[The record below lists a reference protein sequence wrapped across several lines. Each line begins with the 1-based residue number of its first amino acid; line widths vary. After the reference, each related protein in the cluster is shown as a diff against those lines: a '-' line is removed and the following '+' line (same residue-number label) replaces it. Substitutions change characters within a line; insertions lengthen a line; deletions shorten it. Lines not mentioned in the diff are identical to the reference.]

1 MYIAYAPFGKQTQ
14 HTIDVI
20 HNKINYLKI
29 TELSKEI
36 KDLLEQFDAPQ
47 RLIKH
52 LTIVNS
58 TAFYI
63 VEQLKI
69 EWPNLVLNKKEI
81 LFGAS
86 THDIGKAVITDE
98 LYKKGKK
105 HESEGFKI
113 LKELGY
119 NDKESRFTITHGNW
133 ENSNLLIEDL
143 IVCLSDKIW
152 KGKRINDL
160 EERITTNISELTKTD
175 FWDVSVKL
183 ELILEKI
190 AVGSDDRIAWQGI

>member
-1 MYIAYAPFGKQTQ
+1 MKIA
-14 HTIDVI
+14 
-20 HNKINYLKI
+20 
-29 TELSKEI
+29 ELSKEI
-36 KDLLEQFDAPQ
+36 RDLLEQFDAPQ

-58 TAFYI
+58 TAFHI
-63 VEQLKI
+63 VEQLKT
-69 EWPNLVLNKKEI
+69 EWPSLVLNEKEI

-119 NDKESRFTITHGNW
+119 NDNESRFTITHGNW
-133 ENSNLLIEDL
+133 ENSDLKIEDH

-152 KGKRINDL
+152 KGKRVDEL
-160 EERITTNISELTKTD
+160 EERITNKIAESTKTD
-175 FWDVSVKL
+175 FWDVSIKL

-190 AVGSDDRIAWQGI
+190 AIGADDRIVWQGI

>member
-1 MYIAYAPFGKQTQ
+1 M
-14 HTIDVI
+14 
-20 HNKINYLKI
+20 KIV
-29 TELSKEI
+29 ELSKEI
-36 KDLLEQFDAPQ
+36 RNLLEQFDAPQ

-58 TAFYI
+58 TALHI
-63 VEQLKI
+63 VEQLNT
-69 EWPNLVLNKKEI
+69 EWPNLELNKKEI

-105 HESEGFKI
+105 HESKGFEI

-119 NDKESRFTITHGNW
+119 NDEESRFTITHGNW
-133 ENSNLLIEDL
+133 ENQGLKIEDL

-152 KGKRINDL
+152 KGKRVNEL
-160 EERITTNISELTKTD
+160 EERITNEISELTKTD
-175 FWDVSVKL
+175 FWDVSMKF

-190 AVGSDDRIAWQGI
+190 AIGSDDRIAWQGI

>member
-1 MYIAYAPFGKQTQ
+1 M
-14 HTIDVI
+14 
-20 HNKINYLKI
+20 KIV
-29 TELSKEI
+29 ELPKEI
-36 KDLLEQFDAPQ
+36 RDLLEQFDAPQ
-47 RLIKH
+47 ILIKH

-63 VEQLKI
+63 VKKLKT
-69 EWPNLVLNKKEI
+69 EWLNLVLNEKEI

-86 THDIGKAVITDE
+86 THDIGKAIITDE

-119 NDKESRFTITHGNW
+119 NDQESRFTITHGNW
-133 ENSNLLIEDL
+133 ENSDLKIEDL

-152 KGKRINDL
+152 KGKRINEL
-160 EERITTNISELTKTD
+160 EERITNKIAELTKTD
-175 FWDVSVKL
+175 FWDVSMKL

-190 AVGSDDRIAWQGI
+190 AIGSDDRLAWQGI

>member
-1 MYIAYAPFGKQTQ
+1 LYKRINSLLEANVLY
-14 HTIDVI
+14 
-20 HNKINYLKI
+20 NRYKINYLKLI
-29 TELSKEI
+29 ELSKEVKSI
-36 KDLLEQFDAPQ
+36 LEQFDAPQ

-58 TAFYI
+58 TACYI
-63 VEQLKI
+63 IEELKN

-86 THDIGKAVITDE
+86 THDIGKAIITEE

-119 NDKESRFTITHGNW
+119 KNKESRFTITHGNW
-133 ENSNLLIEDL
+133 ENSDLETEDL

-152 KGKRINDL
+152 KGKRVNEL
-160 EERITTNISELTKTD
+160 EERITNKISELTKTD
-175 FWDVSVKL
+175 YWDVSMKL

-190 AVGSDDRIAWQGI
+190 AIGSDDRIAWQGI

>member
-1 MYIAYAPFGKQTQ
+1 M
-14 HTIDVI
+14 
-20 HNKINYLKI
+20 KIV
-29 TELSKEI
+29 ELSKEI
-36 KDLLEQFDAPQ
+36 RDLLEQFNAPQ

-52 LTIVNS
+52 LTIVNT
-58 TAFYI
+58 TASHI
-63 VEQLKI
+63 VEQLKT
-69 EWPNLVLNKKEI
+69 EWPNLVLNRKEI

-119 NDKESRFTITHGNW
+119 NYEQSRFTITHGNW
-133 ENSNLLIEDL
+133 ENQNLKIEDL

-152 KGKRINDL
+152 KGKRVNEL
-160 EERITTNISELTKTD
+160 EERITNEISELIQTD
-175 FWDVSVKL
+175 FWDVSMKL

-190 AVGSDDRIAWQGI
+190 AIGSDDRIAWQGI